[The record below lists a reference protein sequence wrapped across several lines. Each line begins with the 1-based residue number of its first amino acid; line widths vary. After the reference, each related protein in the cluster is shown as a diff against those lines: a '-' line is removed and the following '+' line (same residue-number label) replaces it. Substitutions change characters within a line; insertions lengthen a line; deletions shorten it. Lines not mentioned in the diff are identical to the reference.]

1 MMGKPIVDEKFIV
14 NLKGKDFILYEG
26 LLDLA
31 HQEGLISIETE
42 LLQIPSK
49 ENGDIAIAKAIAKT
63 ETKTFIDI
71 GDAGPNSVNGM
82 IRPHI
87 IRMASTRAKARA
99 LRDLTNV
106 GMTAVEELGDD
117 EEDKPSNRSSGSK
130 KANTRQTDKAKQDI
144 VGNSLATNKQL
155 NFIYKLAKDKNYS
168 GKEMSN
174 YIKSVY
180 KKDSSKA
187 LTKKE
192 ASEMIEMLNELGKE
206 ELPDVLK

>member
-1 MMGKPIVDEKFIV
+1 MAKIDEKFIV

-31 HQEGLISIETE
+31 HQEGLVSINVE

-106 GMTAVEELGDD
+106 GMTAIEELGDE
-117 EEDKPSNRSSGSK
+117 EEDKPTNRPIGNK
-130 KANTRQTDKAKQDI
+130 KTNTKAIGKEKQAI
-144 VGNSLATNKQL
+144 VDNSLASDKQL
-155 NFIYKLAKDKNYS
+155 NYLYALT
-168 GKEMSN
+168 KEKGFEEMMAG
-174 YIKSVY
+174 YIKKTY
-180 KKDSSKA
+180 NKDSSKV
-187 LTKKE
+187 LTKAE
-192 ASEMIEMLNELGKE
+192 ASEIIKMLQEIGK
-206 ELPDVLK
+206 

>member
-31 HQEGLISIETE
+31 HQEGLVSMDVE

-49 ENGDIAIAKAIAKT
+49 ENGGIAIAKAIAR
-63 ETKTFIDI
+63 TKDRTFMDI
-71 GDAGPNSVNGM
+71 GDAGPSSVNSM
-82 IRPHI
+82 IKPHI

-106 GMTAVEELGDD
+106 GMTALEELGDD
-117 EEDKPSNRSSGSK
+117 NEDKPTNYTSKGNKPSTKQNRKPVDNDK
-130 KANTRQTDKAKQDI
+130 KAI
-144 VGNSLATNKQL
+144 VDNSLASDEQL
-155 NFIYKLAKDKNYS
+155 NYIYGLSKKK
-168 GKEMSN
+168 GFVKTMPG
-174 YIKSVY
+174 YIKQTY
-180 KKDSSKA
+180 GKDTSKA

-192 ASEMIEMLNELGKE
+192 ASEIIKMLQEIGEKQE
-206 ELPDVLK
+206 